1 MLKRGRYWPWKT
13 VSSRFHMPV
22 RPMLLHRMALV
33 SFRLFCKKIGQL
45 ASIFWVNGL
54 PPPQPPPLTKNCPY
68 AYDQKHFPSRVVKIT
83 HKYPSGPH
91 HASQNPFTTL
101 MKLLPERLS
110 VYVSK
115 VSFGVL
121 HWINKNIKSW
131 KKNYGKRGMCRMCS
145 ISNSG
150 AKWTGCV
157 QWLSQWLS
165 VSRCSKVLL

>member
-1 MLKRGRYWPWKT
+1 MLKLGRYWPWKT

-68 AYDQKHFPSRVVKIT
+68 AYDQKHFPSRVVKIK

-131 KKNYGKRGMCRMCS
+131 KKLRET
-145 ISNSG
+145 
-150 AKWTGCV
+150 WHV
-157 QWLSQWLS
+157 QN
-165 VSRCSKVLL
+165 VLN